1 MSKKYTIGID
11 VGGSATKSAIYDL
24 QGNVV
29 GEGKASYQPKEPH
42 PGVAEYDA
50 LEILDAVD
58 ESLRIAVTKA
68 AISPSSIVAI
78 TVDAMISGTVGIDA
92 DGAPTTPYTTTLDT
106 RYSKYMDQMIKSS
119 EARIRELVGSG
130 SPVIAAKIRWH
141 LEHDPKQA
149 SRTRKFVTAGGLV
162 GAHLAGL
169 KADESFVDP
178 TVLWA
183 FGLSDTKNSKWSP
196 ELLEKLEVS
205 EEYLPK
211 IVSSSTIVGGL
222 SSKVA
227 QKTGLISG
235 IPIVAGL
242 GDQAAGFLGAG
253 LSSSGDF
260 GESAGTYLVLSHYTD
275 KFEPDAAGRFD
286 VVPSVLE
293 KNWQQQSVVIGGG
306 HTRNWAENLLIFDS
320 SSLKKDF
327 DTLVDAIDPG
337 SDGLFFVPH
346 LGGQNGPI
354 RTSIRGSWL
363 GLEWSHGRGN
373 LARAVLEALAFESA
387 IAIDA
392 MSLAHERNSPV
403 IVFGG
408 GTGSHTALQ
417 IKADVTGRV
426 YESLGDIAP
435 ANLATALLG
444 ALAVGEIGEVQS
456 TIRAHLNPTKMYA
469 PHEKRNAQYK
479 SFLKTYQEA
488 VALLAEFRS
497 R

>member
-1 MSKKYTIGID
+1 MSKKFVIGID

-50 LEILDAVD
+50 FEILGAVD
-58 ESLRIAVTKA
+58 QSLKIAVSKA
-68 AISPSSIVAI
+68 AISPTNIVAI
-78 TVDAMISGTVGIDA
+78 TVDAMISGTVGIDFN
-92 DGAPTTPYTTTLDT
+92 GSPTTPYTTTLDT

-141 LEHDPKQA
+141 LEHDPRQA

-162 GAHLAGL
+162 GTHLAGL
-169 KADESFVDP
+169 KAEQSYVDP

-183 FGLSDTKNSKWSP
+183 FGLSDTKNYKWSP
-196 ELLEKLEVS
+196 ELLEKLQVS

-222 SSKVA
+222 SSTVA
-227 QKTGLISG
+227 KEIGLISG
-235 IPIVAGL
+235 IPIVAGM

-260 GESAGTYLVLSHYTD
+260 GESAGTYLVLGHYTD
-275 KFEPDAAGRFD
+275 KFEPDTGGRFD
-286 VVPSVLE
+286 VVPSVLG
-293 KNWQQQSVVIGGG
+293 KNWQQQSVIIGGG
-306 HTRNWAENLLIFDS
+306 HTRNWAENLLVFDS
-320 SSLKKDF
+320 GSLKRDF
-327 DTLVDAIDPG
+327 DALVDSIELG

-373 LARAVLEALAFESA
+373 LARSVLEALAFESA
-387 IAIDA
+387 IAINA
-392 MSLAHERNSPV
+392 MSLPHEGNSPV
-403 IVFGG
+403 VVFGG

-444 ALAVGEIGEVQS
+444 AVAVGEVDEVQS
-456 TIRAHLNPTKMYA
+456 AIRAHLNPTKIYV
-469 PHEKRNAQYK
+469 PNEKSNAQYK

-488 VALLAEFRS
+488 VGLLAEFRS

>member
-1 MSKKYTIGID
+1 
-11 VGGSATKSAIYDL
+11 
-24 QGNVV
+24 
-29 GEGKASYQPKEPH
+29 
-42 PGVAEYDA
+42 
-50 LEILDAVD
+50 
-58 ESLRIAVTKA
+58 
-68 AISPSSIVAI
+68 
-78 TVDAMISGTVGIDA
+78 
-92 DGAPTTPYTTTLDT
+92 
-106 RYSKYMDQMIKSS
+106 
-119 EARIRELVGSG
+119 
-130 SPVIAAKIRWH
+130 
-141 LEHDPKQA
+141 
-149 SRTRKFVTAGGLV
+149 
-162 GAHLAGL
+162 
-169 KADESFVDP
+169 
-178 TVLWA
+178 
-183 FGLSDTKNSKWSP
+183 
-196 ELLEKLEVS
+196 VS

-253 LSSSGDF
+253 LSTSGDF

-275 KFEPDAAGRFD
+275 KFEPDIAGRFD

-293 KNWQQQSVVIGGG
+293 KNWQQQSVIIGGG

-320 SSLKKDF
+320 NSLKKDF
-327 DTLVDAIDPG
+327 DALVDTIDPG

-392 MSLAHERNSPV
+392 MSLPQEKNSPV

-408 GTGSHTALQ
+408 GTGSPTALQ

-444 ALAVGEIGEVQS
+444 ALAVGEIDEVQN
-456 TIRAHLNPTKMYA
+456 TIRAHLNPTEVYA
-469 PHEKRNAQYK
+469 PNETRNAQYE

-488 VALLAEFRS
+488 VGLLAEFRS